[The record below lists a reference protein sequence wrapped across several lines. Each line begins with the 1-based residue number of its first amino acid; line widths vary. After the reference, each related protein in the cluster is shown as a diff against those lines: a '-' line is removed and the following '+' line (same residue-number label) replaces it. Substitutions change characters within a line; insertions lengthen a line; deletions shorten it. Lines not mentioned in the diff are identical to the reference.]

1 MAKKLFIKTHGCQMN
16 EYDSARMQDLLGD
29 SHGFET
35 TQNEDEADLILLNTC
50 SIREKA
56 QEKVFHQLGR
66 WKKLKEKNPNLKIG
80 VGGCVASQEGEN
92 IIKRAPQVDLVFGPQ
107 TIHRVPDLYKNITE
121 AKPASVDIT
130 FPKTE
135 KFDYLPEQNID
146 GPTAFV
152 SIMEGCNKYCSFC
165 VVPHTRG
172 HEISRPID
180 DILKEIKGLSLQGVK
195 EINLL
200 GQNVNSYRDS
210 KLKTKGLGLTNLIR
224 ASAQIEGIQRIQ
236 FTTSH
241 PFEFGQDLI
250 DIYLEVP
257 ELISYVHLPVQSGS
271 NSILEKMRRRHTRDE
286 YLEIIEKL
294 KTVREGISISSD
306 FIVGFPG
313 ETEDDFLDTLD
324 LVDRVG
330 YDESFSFIY
339 SPRPNTTAK
348 DLEDDVPLEEKKNR
362 LSVLQHKLENSA
374 LNISRKM
381 VGETRKCL
389 VTGVSKKNPGEFQ
402 ARTENNKVVIFS
414 CSDQSMIGK
423 IVDIEIVEAKNK
435 SLRGVAASL
444 N

>member
-1 MAKKLFIKTHGCQMN
+1 MN

-107 TIHRVPDLYKNITE
+107 TIHRVPDLYKNITD
-121 AKPASVDIT
+121 AKPAPVDIT

-286 YLEIIEKL
+286 YLEIIDKL

-348 DLEDDVPLEEKKNR
+348 DLDDDVPLEEKKNR

-414 CSDQSMIGK
+414 CSDQSLIGK

-435 SLRGVAASL
+435 SLRGVAA
-444 N
+444 

>member
-1 MAKKLFIKTHGCQMN
+1 MN

-135 KFDYLPEQNID
+135 KFDYLPEQKID

-271 NSILEKMRRRHTRDE
+271 NSILEKMRRRHTREE

-324 LVDRVG
+324 LVDQVG

-339 SPRPNTTAK
+339 SQRPNTTAK

-435 SLRGVAASL
+435 SLRGVAA
-444 N
+444 

>member
-1 MAKKLFIKTHGCQMN
+1 MN

-286 YLEIIEKL
+286 YLEIIDKL

-348 DLEDDVPLEEKKNR
+348 DLDDDVPLQEKKNR

-414 CSDQSMIGK
+414 CSDQSLIGK

-435 SLRGVAASL
+435 SLRGVAA
-444 N
+444 

>member
-1 MAKKLFIKTHGCQMN
+1 MN
-16 EYDSARMQDLLGD
+16 EYDSARMKDLLGD

-286 YLEIIEKL
+286 YLEIIDKL

-348 DLEDDVPLEEKKNR
+348 DLDDDVPLEEKKNR

-414 CSDQSMIGK
+414 CSDQSLIGK

-435 SLRGVAASL
+435 SLRGVAA
-444 N
+444 

>member
-1 MAKKLFIKTHGCQMN
+1 MN

-107 TIHRVPDLYKNITE
+107 TIHRVPDLYKNITD

-180 DILKEIKGLSLQGVK
+180 DILKEIKGLSMQGVK

-286 YLEIIEKL
+286 YLEIIDKL

-414 CSDQSMIGK
+414 CSDQSLIGK

-435 SLRGVAASL
+435 SLRGVAA
-444 N
+444 

>member
-1 MAKKLFIKTHGCQMN
+1 MGKKLFIKTQGCQMN
-16 EYDSARMQDLLGD
+16 EYDSDRMQDLLNL

-35 TQNEDEADLILLNTC
+35 TENEEEADLLLLNTC

-66 WKKLKEKNPNLKIG
+66 WKKLKAKNPNLKIG
-80 VGGCVASQEGEN
+80 VGGCVASQEGEA
-92 IIKRAPQVDLVFGPQ
+92 IAKRAPQVDLIFGPQ
-107 TIHRVPDLYKNITE
+107 TIHRVPTLYENTE
-121 AKPASVDIT
+121 KLNNAAIDIS

-135 KFDYLPEQNID
+135 KFEYLPSSPGQ
-146 GPTAFV
+146 GPSAFV

-172 HEISRPID
+172 NEISRPLE
-180 DILKEIKGLSLQGVK
+180 DIINEAKDLASKGVVEIS
-195 EINLL
+195 LL

-210 KLKTKGLGLTNLIR
+210 KLKTKGLGLSNLIR
-224 ASAQIEGIQRIQ
+224 EISLIQSIERIS

-250 DIYLEVP
+250 NIYEEVP

-271 NSILEKMRRRHTRDE
+271 NEILKLMRRRHTRED
-286 YLEIIEKL
+286 YFEIIDKL
-294 KTVREGISISSD
+294 RSARPGISLSSD

-313 ETEDDFLDTLD
+313 ETDKDFQDTLD
-324 LVDRVG
+324 LVDKVG

-348 DLEDDVPLEEKKNR
+348 DLEDSVPMEVKKER
-362 LSVLQHKLENSA
+362 LKLLQQKLENSA
-374 LNISRKM
+374 LSISRKM

-389 VTGVSKKNPGEFQ
+389 VTGVSKKDPGEFQ
-402 ARTENNKVVIFS
+402 ARADNNKVVIFS
-414 CSDQSMIGK
+414 CNDESLIGNF
-423 IVDIEIVEAKNK
+423 VDIEILQAQNK
-435 SLRGVAASL
+435 SIRGLLVG
-444 N
+444 

>member
-1 MAKKLFIKTHGCQMN
+1 MN

-135 KFDYLPEQNID
+135 KFDYLPDQNID

-286 YLEIIEKL
+286 YLEIIDKL

-414 CSDQSMIGK
+414 CSDQSLIGK

-435 SLRGVAASL
+435 SLRGVAA
-444 N
+444 

>member
-121 AKPASVDIT
+121 AKPVSVDIA

-135 KFDYLPEQNID
+135 KFDYFPEQNVD

-172 HEISRPID
+172 NEISRPID
-180 DILKEIKGLSLQGVK
+180 DILKEIEGLSLQGVK

-224 ASAQIEGIQRIQ
+224 ASAKIEGIQRIQ

-286 YLEIIEKL
+286 YLEIIDKL
-294 KTVREGISISSD
+294 KNVREGISISSD

-313 ETEDDFLDTLD
+313 ETENDFLDTLD

-435 SLRGVAASL
+435 SLRGVAA
-444 N
+444 

>member
-16 EYDSARMQDLLGD
+16 EYDSDRMQDLLGV

-35 TQNEDEADLILLNTC
+35 TENEEEADLILLNTC

-66 WKKLKEKNPNLKIG
+66 WKKLKDKNPNLKIG
-80 VGGCVASQEGEN
+80 VGGCVASQEGDN
-92 IIKRAPQVDLVFGPQ
+92 IIKRAPQVDIVFGPQ
-107 TIHRVPDLYKNITE
+107 TIHRVPKLYENVSDNKLD
-121 AKPASVDIT
+121 SVDIT

-135 KFDYLPEQNID
+135 KFEHLPEQSPEEPI
-146 GPTAFV
+146 AFV

-172 HEISRPID
+172 NEISRPMD
-180 DILKEIKGLSLQGVK
+180 DILKEIAGLAKKDVK

-210 KLKTKGLGLTNLIR
+210 KLKTKGLGLSNLIR
-224 ASAQIEGIQRIQ
+224 ATGDIEGIERIQ

-250 DIYLEVP
+250 DIYIEVP
-257 ELISYVHLPVQSGS
+257 QLISYVHLPVQSGS
-271 NSILEKMRRRHTRDE
+271 NDILKKMRRRHSREE
-286 YLEIIEKL
+286 YFEIIDKL
-294 KTVREGISISSD
+294 KSIRSGISISSD

-313 ETEDDFLDTLD
+313 ETEKDFLDTLD
-324 LVDRVG
+324 LADRVG

-348 DLEDDVPLEEKKNR
+348 DLEDDVPIQEKKER
-362 LSVLQHKLENSA
+362 LAALQNKLENSA
-374 LNISRKM
+374 FSISRKM
-381 VGETRKCL
+381 VGEIRKCFI
-389 VTGVSKKNPGEFQ
+389 TGVSKKNPGEFQ
-402 ARTENNKVVIFS
+402 ARTENNKVVIFP
-414 CSDQSMIGK
+414 CSDLSMIGK
-423 IVDIEIVEAKNK
+423 MMDIEIVDARNK
-435 SLRGVAASL
+435 SLRGMAI
-444 N
+444 

>member
-1 MAKKLFIKTHGCQMN
+1 MN

-121 AKPASVDIT
+121 VKPASVDIT

-135 KFDYLPEQNID
+135 KFDYLPEQKID

-271 NSILEKMRRRHTRDE
+271 NSILEKMRRRHTREE

-435 SLRGVAASL
+435 SLRGVAA
-444 N
+444 

>member
-1 MAKKLFIKTHGCQMN
+1 MN

-107 TIHRVPDLYKNITE
+107 TIHRVPDLYKNIPE

-135 KFDYLPEQNID
+135 KFDYLPEQKID

-271 NSILEKMRRRHTRDE
+271 NSILEKMRRRHTREE

-324 LVDRVG
+324 LVDQVG

-435 SLRGVAASL
+435 SLRGVAA
-444 N
+444 

>member
-1 MAKKLFIKTHGCQMN
+1 MN

-121 AKPASVDIT
+121 AKPVSVDIA

-135 KFDYLPEQNID
+135 KFDYFPEQNVD

-172 HEISRPID
+172 NEISRPID
-180 DILKEIKGLSLQGVK
+180 DILKEIEGLSLQGVK

-224 ASAQIEGIQRIQ
+224 ASAKIEGIQRIQ

-286 YLEIIEKL
+286 YLEIIDKL
-294 KTVREGISISSD
+294 KNVREGISISSD

-313 ETEDDFLDTLD
+313 ETENDFLDTLD

-374 LNISRKM
+374 FNISRKM

-435 SLRGVAASL
+435 SLRGVAA
-444 N
+444 

>member
-1 MAKKLFIKTHGCQMN
+1 MGKKLFIKTQGCQMN
-16 EYDSARMQDLLGD
+16 EYDSDRMQDLLNL

-35 TQNEDEADLILLNTC
+35 TENEEEADLLLLNTC

-66 WKKLKEKNPNLKIG
+66 WKKLKAKNPNLKIG
-80 VGGCVASQEGEN
+80 VGGCVASQEGDA
-92 IIKRAPQVDLVFGPQ
+92 IAKRAPQVDLIFGPQ
-107 TIHRVPDLYKNITE
+107 TIHRVPTLYENTE
-121 AKPASVDIT
+121 KLNNAAIDIS

-135 KFDYLPEQNID
+135 KFEYLPSSPGQ
-146 GPTAFV
+146 GPSAFV

-172 HEISRPID
+172 NEISRPLE
-180 DILKEIKGLSLQGVK
+180 DIINEAKDLASKGVVEIS
-195 EINLL
+195 LL

-210 KLKTKGLGLTNLIR
+210 KLKTKGLGLSNLIR
-224 ASAQIEGIQRIQ
+224 EISLIQGIERIS

-250 DIYLEVP
+250 NIYEEVP

-271 NSILEKMRRRHTRDE
+271 NEILKLMRRRHTRED
-286 YLEIIEKL
+286 YFEIIDKL
-294 KTVREGISISSD
+294 RSARPGISLSSD

-313 ETEDDFLDTLD
+313 ETDKDFQDTLD
-324 LVDRVG
+324 LVDKVG

-348 DLEDDVPLEEKKNR
+348 DLEDSVPMEVKKER
-362 LSVLQHKLENSA
+362 LKLLQQKLENSA
-374 LNISRKM
+374 LSISRKM

-389 VTGVSKKNPGEFQ
+389 VTGVSKKDPGEFQ
-402 ARTENNKVVIFS
+402 ARADNNKVVIFS
-414 CSDQSMIGK
+414 CNDESLIGNF
-423 IVDIEIVEAKNK
+423 VDIEILQAQNK
-435 SLRGVAASL
+435 SIRGLLVG
-444 N
+444 

>member
-1 MAKKLFIKTHGCQMN
+1 MN
-16 EYDSARMQDLLGD
+16 EYDSDRMMDLLNE

-35 TQNEDEADLILLNTC
+35 TNNEEEADLILLNTC

-66 WKKLKEKNPNLKIG
+66 WKKLKDKNPNLKIG
-80 VGGCVASQEGEN
+80 VGGCVASQEGES
-92 IIKRAPQVDLVFGPQ
+92 IMKRAPQVDMVFGPQ
-107 TIHRVPDLYKNITE
+107 TIHRVPTLYESTVEKSINAI
-121 AKPASVDIT
+121 DIT

-135 KFDYLPEQNID
+135 KFESFPDQKND
-146 GPTAFV
+146 GPSAYV

-172 HEISRPID
+172 NEISRPIE
-180 DILKEIKGLSLQGVK
+180 DILEEIQKLAMIGVK
-195 EINLL
+195 DVNLL

-210 KLKTKGLGLTNLIR
+210 KLKTKGLGLSNLIK
-224 ASAQIEGIQRIQ
+224 ATSEIEGIERIQ

-250 DIYLEVP
+250 DTFAEVP

-271 NSILEKMRRRHTRDE
+271 NEILKQMRRRHSREE
-286 YLEIIEKL
+286 YLEIISKL
-294 KTVREGISISSD
+294 KSARADISISSD

-313 ETEDDFLDTLD
+313 ETESDFLDTLD
-324 LVDRVG
+324 LVDQVC

-348 DLEDDVPLEEKKNR
+348 DLEDNVPMEEKRER
-362 LSVLQHKLENSA
+362 LSILQNKLENSA
-374 LNISRKM
+374 IRISRKM
-381 VGETRKCL
+381 VGQTRKCM

-402 ARTENNKVVIFS
+402 ARAENNKVVIFP
-414 CSDQSMIGK
+414 CSDHSLIGK
-423 IVDIEIVEAKNK
+423 IIDIEIVHAQNK
-435 SLRGVAASL
+435 SLKGIVV
-444 N
+444 

>member
-1 MAKKLFIKTHGCQMN
+1 MN

-107 TIHRVPDLYKNITE
+107 TIHRVPDLYKNITD

-286 YLEIIEKL
+286 YLEIIDKL

-348 DLEDDVPLEEKKNR
+348 DLDDDVPLEEKKNR

-414 CSDQSMIGK
+414 CSDQSLIGK

-435 SLRGVAASL
+435 SLRGVAA
-444 N
+444 

>member
-1 MAKKLFIKTHGCQMN
+1 MN

-107 TIHRVPDLYKNITE
+107 TIHRVPDLYKNINE
-121 AKPASVDIT
+121 VKPASVDIT

-271 NSILEKMRRRHTRDE
+271 NSILEKMRRRHTREE

-324 LVDRVG
+324 LVDQVG

-435 SLRGVAASL
+435 SLRGVAA
-444 N
+444 

>member
-1 MAKKLFIKTHGCQMN
+1 MGNKLFIKTQGCQMN
-16 EYDSARMQDLLGD
+16 EYDSDRMQDLLNL

-35 TQNEDEADLILLNTC
+35 TENEEEADLLLLNTC

-66 WKKLKEKNPNLKIG
+66 WKKLKAKNPNLKIG
-80 VGGCVASQEGEN
+80 VGGCVASQEGDA
-92 IIKRAPQVDLVFGPQ
+92 IAKRAPQVDLIFGPQ
-107 TIHRVPDLYKNITE
+107 TIHRVPTLYENTE
-121 AKPASVDIT
+121 KLNNAAIDIS

-135 KFDYLPEQNID
+135 KFEYLPSSPGQ
-146 GPTAFV
+146 GPSAFV

-172 HEISRPID
+172 NEISRPLE
-180 DILKEIKGLSLQGVK
+180 DIINEAKDLASKGVVEIS
-195 EINLL
+195 LL

-210 KLKTKGLGLTNLIR
+210 KLKTKGLGLSNLIR
-224 ASAQIEGIQRIQ
+224 EISLIQSIERIS

-250 DIYLEVP
+250 NIYEEVP

-271 NSILEKMRRRHTRDE
+271 NEILKLMRRRHTRED
-286 YLEIIEKL
+286 YFEIIDKL
-294 KTVREGISISSD
+294 RSARPGISLSSD

-313 ETEDDFLDTLD
+313 ETDKDFQDTLD
-324 LVDRVG
+324 LVDKVG

-348 DLEDDVPLEEKKNR
+348 DLEDSVPMEVKKER
-362 LSVLQHKLENSA
+362 LKLLQQKLENSA
-374 LNISRKM
+374 LSISRKM

-389 VTGVSKKNPGEFQ
+389 VTGVSKKDPGEFQ
-402 ARTENNKVVIFS
+402 ARADNNKVVIFS
-414 CSDQSMIGK
+414 CNDESLIGNF
-423 IVDIEIVEAKNK
+423 VDIEILQAQNK
-435 SLRGVAASL
+435 SIRGLLVG
-444 N
+444 

>member
-1 MAKKLFIKTHGCQMN
+1 MN

-107 TIHRVPDLYKNITE
+107 TIHRVPDLYKNISE

-135 KFDYLPEQNID
+135 KFDYLPEQKID

-286 YLEIIEKL
+286 YLEIIDKL

-435 SLRGVAASL
+435 SLRGVAA
-444 N
+444 

>member
-1 MAKKLFIKTHGCQMN
+1 MN
-16 EYDSARMQDLLGD
+16 EYDSNRMQDLLGI

-35 TQNEDEADLILLNTC
+35 TDNEEEADLILLNTC

-66 WKKLKEKNPNLKIG
+66 WKKLKDKNPNLKIG

-92 IIKRAPQVDLVFGPQ
+92 IMKRAPQVDIVFGPQ
-107 TIHRVPDLYKNITE
+107 TIHRVPKLYENVAENKLE
-121 AKPASVDIT
+121 SVDIT

-135 KFDYLPEQNID
+135 KFDHLPEQSSD

-172 HEISRPID
+172 NEISRPLD
-180 DILKEIKGLSLQGVK
+180 DILKEIEGLAEKGVK
-195 EINLL
+195 EVNLL

-210 KLKTKGLGLTNLIR
+210 KLKTKGLGLSNLIR
-224 ASAQIEGIQRIQ
+224 SSSVIEGIERIQ

-250 DIYLEVP
+250 DIYQEIP

-271 NSILEKMRRRHTRDE
+271 NDILKKMRRRHSRDQ
-286 YLEIIEKL
+286 YFEIIDKL
-294 KTVREGISISSD
+294 KSARSGISISSD

-313 ETEDDFLDTLD
+313 ETEKDFLDTLD
-324 LVDRVG
+324 LVDYVG

-348 DLEDDVPLEEKKNR
+348 DLEDDVPLGEKKVR
-362 LSVLQHKLENSA
+362 LQELQHKLENSA
-374 LNISRKM
+374 LSISRKM
-381 VGETRKCL
+381 VGEIRKCL
-389 VTGVSKKNPGEFQ
+389 VTNISKKNPGEFQ
-402 ARTENNKVVIFS
+402 ARADNNKVVIFS
-414 CSDQSMIGK
+414 CSDPSMIGE
-423 IVDIEIVEAKNK
+423 IIDIEIVEARNK
-435 SLRGVAASL
+435 SLRGIAV
-444 N
+444 

>member
-135 KFDYLPEQNID
+135 KFDYLPEQKID

-286 YLEIIEKL
+286 YLEIIDKL

-348 DLEDDVPLEEKKNR
+348 DLDDDVPLEEKKNR

-414 CSDQSMIGK
+414 CSDQSLIGK

-435 SLRGVAASL
+435 SLRGVAA
-444 N
+444 

>member
-1 MAKKLFIKTHGCQMN
+1 MN

-348 DLEDDVPLEEKKNR
+348 DLDDDVPLEEKKNR

-435 SLRGVAASL
+435 SLRGVAA
-444 N
+444 

>member
-1 MAKKLFIKTHGCQMN
+1 MN

-121 AKPASVDIT
+121 AKPASVDIA

-135 KFDYLPEQNID
+135 KFDYFPEQNVD

-180 DILKEIKGLSLQGVK
+180 DILKEIRGLSLQGVK

-224 ASAQIEGIQRIQ
+224 ASAKIEGIQRIQ

-313 ETEDDFLDTLD
+313 ETENDFLDTLD

-348 DLEDDVPLEEKKNR
+348 DLEDDVPLKEKKNR

-435 SLRGVAASL
+435 SLRGVAA
-444 N
+444 

>member
-1 MAKKLFIKTHGCQMN
+1 MN

-35 TQNEDEADLILLNTC
+35 TQIEDEADLILLNTC

-414 CSDQSMIGK
+414 CSDQSLIGK

-435 SLRGVAASL
+435 SLRGVAA
-444 N
+444 

>member
-1 MAKKLFIKTHGCQMN
+1 MN

-121 AKPASVDIT
+121 AKPASVDIA

-135 KFDYLPEQNID
+135 KFDYFPEQNVD

-172 HEISRPID
+172 NEISRPID
-180 DILKEIKGLSLQGVK
+180 DILKEIEGLSLQGVK

-224 ASAQIEGIQRIQ
+224 ASAKIEGIQRIQ

-271 NSILEKMRRRHTRDE
+271 NSILEKMRRRHTREE
-286 YLEIIEKL
+286 YLEIIDKL
-294 KTVREGISISSD
+294 KNVRDGISISSD

-313 ETEDDFLDTLD
+313 ETENDFLDTLD

-435 SLRGVAASL
+435 SLRGVAA
-444 N
+444 

>member
-1 MAKKLFIKTHGCQMN
+1 MN
-16 EYDSARMQDLLGD
+16 EYDSNRMQDLLGI

-35 TQNEDEADLILLNTC
+35 TDNEEEADLILLNTC

-66 WKKLKEKNPNLKIG
+66 WKKLKDKNPNLKIG

-92 IIKRAPQVDLVFGPQ
+92 IMKRAPQVDIVFGPQ
-107 TIHRVPDLYKNITE
+107 TIHRVPKLYENVAENKLE
-121 AKPASVDIT
+121 SVDIT

-135 KFDYLPEQNID
+135 KFDHLPEQSSD

-172 HEISRPID
+172 NEISRPLD
-180 DILKEIKGLSLQGVK
+180 DILKEIEGLAEKGVK
-195 EINLL
+195 EVNLL

-210 KLKTKGLGLTNLIR
+210 KLKTKGLGLSNLIR
-224 ASAQIEGIQRIQ
+224 SSSVIEGIERIQ

-250 DIYLEVP
+250 DIYQEIP

-271 NSILEKMRRRHTRDE
+271 NDILKKMRRRHSRDE
-286 YLEIIEKL
+286 YFEIIDKL
-294 KTVREGISISSD
+294 KSARSGISISSD

-313 ETEDDFLDTLD
+313 ETEKDFLDTLD
-324 LVDRVG
+324 LVDYVG

-348 DLEDDVPLEEKKNR
+348 DLEDDVPLGEKKVR
-362 LSVLQHKLENSA
+362 LQELQHKLENSA
-374 LNISRKM
+374 LSISRRM
-381 VGETRKCL
+381 VGEIRKCL
-389 VTGVSKKNPGEFQ
+389 VTNISKKNPGEFQ
-402 ARTENNKVVIFS
+402 ARADNNKVVIFS
-414 CSDQSMIGK
+414 CSDPSMIGE
-423 IVDIEIVEAKNK
+423 IIDIEIVEARNK
-435 SLRGVAASL
+435 SLRGIAV
-444 N
+444 

>member
-1 MAKKLFIKTHGCQMN
+1 MN
-16 EYDSARMQDLLGD
+16 EYDSDRMQDLLNL

-35 TQNEDEADLILLNTC
+35 TENEEEADLLLLNTC

-66 WKKLKEKNPNLKIG
+66 WKKLKAKNPNLKIG
-80 VGGCVASQEGEN
+80 VGGCVASQEGEA
-92 IIKRAPQVDLVFGPQ
+92 IAKRAPQVDLIFGPQ
-107 TIHRVPDLYKNITE
+107 TIHRVPTLYENTE
-121 AKPASVDIT
+121 KLNNAAIDIS

-135 KFDYLPEQNID
+135 KFEYLPSSPGQ
-146 GPTAFV
+146 GPSAFV

-172 HEISRPID
+172 NEISRPLE
-180 DILKEIKGLSLQGVK
+180 DIINEAKDLASKGVVEIS
-195 EINLL
+195 LL

-210 KLKTKGLGLTNLIR
+210 KLKTKGLGLSNLIR
-224 ASAQIEGIQRIQ
+224 EISLIQGIERIS

-250 DIYLEVP
+250 NIYEEVP

-271 NSILEKMRRRHTRDE
+271 NEILKLMRRRHTRED
-286 YLEIIEKL
+286 YFKIIDKL
-294 KTVREGISISSD
+294 RSARPGISLSSD

-313 ETEDDFLDTLD
+313 ETDKDFQDTLD
-324 LVDRVG
+324 LVDKVG

-348 DLEDDVPLEEKKNR
+348 DLEDSVPMEVKKER
-362 LSVLQHKLENSA
+362 LKLLQQKLENSA
-374 LNISRKM
+374 LSISRKM

-389 VTGVSKKNPGEFQ
+389 VTGVSKKDPGEFQ
-402 ARTENNKVVIFS
+402 ARADNNKVVIFS
-414 CSDQSMIGK
+414 CNDESLIGNF
-423 IVDIEIVEAKNK
+423 VDIEIQQAQNK
-435 SLRGVAASL
+435 SIKGLLVG
-444 N
+444 